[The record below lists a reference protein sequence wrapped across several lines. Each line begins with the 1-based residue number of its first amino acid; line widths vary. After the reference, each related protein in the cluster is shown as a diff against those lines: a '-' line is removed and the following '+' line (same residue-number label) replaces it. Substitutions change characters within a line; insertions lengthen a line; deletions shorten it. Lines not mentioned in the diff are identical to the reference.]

1 MADRHAPDA
10 RPATARVALSQGPL
24 RPETPPLDPAK
35 VALLDLACA
44 YVGRGALAMIDHA
57 NHKPENKGGKPKV
70 GGHQASSLS
79 SLQMLTALYLHVL
92 RPGDRVAVK
101 PHAAPVLYSL
111 MHLLGR
117 LPTAKMSQLRE
128 LGGPQPYP
136 TPAKNPD
143 FVDYTSSSE
152 GLGVAATIYDA
163 LELQVQNRMLR
174 GRARAEGATVPDLQA
189 TNFALCGDG
198 ELTEGQVDES
208 LYDAGRWQLPGLVWI
223 IDCNRQSLDRVLDD
237 AVDGEGGSGRLDAWI
252 EAKFRAQG
260 WQTEQL
266 REGRQLRALLARP
279 GGDALQAALRRCS
292 DAVFQALLLLDGAA
306 LRALLLGEG
315 GLRQA
320 ASERQ
325 PGLRLLFDSVDA
337 LWPLGTEGHAGVARC
352 VEGVADDVLRTALHD
367 LGGHDVALLADACQR
382 AAVAGR
388 PVCLIAHTV
397 KGFGSS
403 LAGHPENHG
412 ALMPAE
418 EALAFGSG
426 AGVPALEP
434 WPRPPVD
441 SALGLLLGEREAL
454 LLSGPA
460 NAPFDHRP
468 AGAPLD
474 VEAALAGLRAPA
486 RTSLSSGEAFQS
498 LNAALLRSPAGALAV
513 FAAPDVGQTTHLGP
527 IIKEHGVFAPRDL
540 PDTWAFLRAGR
551 AVSFDWRASPFGQF
565 HALGI
570 AEGNAMLWAG
580 AMGRP
585 RKRLE
590 GRMPLL
596 PVVTVYDKF
605 VERALNQLDVALYSG
620 SRFILVGVPSG
631 TGLSRETFTHQS
643 VATPRMVMDTPGICA
658 WEPAFAADL
667 AAIYRYALAD
677 LWREGGEAH
686 YLRLTTQPLEQPTTL
701 PADHTEAAIRGGYW
715 LQGADLHPPEP
726 GRPTVLFAASG
737 RKVACARR
745 AAARLHA
752 EDGVGCRVLNV
763 TSWERLWRSWDAWAQ
778 NPAAWRDDG
787 PGHALDDLFDDDA
800 LLAAPLIVAIDAAP
814 SVAEWLT
821 GALQRVHPAR
831 ILAPRR
837 WGEAGDLDSV
847 DRLHGMHADDLCTAA
862 RAELALRQNTGERK
876 RR

>member
-1 MADRHAPDA
+1 MADANATEADPVWLRAQISMGPD
-10 RPATARVALSQGPL
+10 RPSP
-24 RPETPPLDPAK
+24 PPLDTAR

-44 YVGRGALAMIDHA
+44 YAGRGALAMIDHA

-79 SLQMLTALYLHVL
+79 SLQMLTALYLQAM

-117 LPTAKMSQLRE
+117 LPTGQMSRLRE

-163 LELQVQNRMLR
+163 LELQVQNRTLR
-174 GRARAEGATVPDLQA
+174 GRARSDGAALPALQA
-189 TNFALCGDG
+189 THYALCGDG

-223 IDCNRQSLDRVLDD
+223 VDCNRQSLDRVLDD

-266 REGRQLRALLARP
+266 REGPRLRALLARP

-306 LRALLLGEG
+306 LRALLLQDVGA
-315 GLRQA
+315 RQA
-320 ASERQ
+320 ASAAK
-325 PGLRLLFDSVDA
+325 PGLRLLFETVDA
-337 LWPLGTEGHAGVARC
+337 LWPQDSDGRAGIYRC
-352 VEGVADDVLRTALHD
+352 LEGVHDGDLRAALHD
-367 LGGHDVALLADACQR
+367 LGGHDVEQLADACQR
-382 AAVAGR
+382 AAAAGR

-412 ALMPAE
+412 ALMPTE
-418 EALAFGSG
+418 EALAFGEG
-426 AGVPALEP
+426 AGVPSGEP
-434 WPRPPVD
+434 WPRPPAD
-441 SALGLLLGEREAL
+441 SALGRLLVEREAL

-460 NAPFDHRP
+460 ASPFDHRP
-468 AGAPLD
+468 APGPLD

-486 RTSLSSGEAFQS
+486 RATLSSGEAFQS

-540 PDTWAFLRAGR
+540 PDAWGFLRAGR
-551 AVSFDWRASPFGQF
+551 AVSFDWRPSPNGQF

-590 GRMPLL
+590 GRVPLL

-605 VERALNQLDVALYSG
+605 IERALNQLDVALYSG

-677 LWREGGEAH
+677 LWRDGGEAH
-686 YLRLTTQPLEQPTTL
+686 YLRLTTQPLEQPTSL
-701 PADHTEAAIRGGYW
+701 PDDHAAAVLRGAYW
-715 LQGADLHPPEP
+715 LLGEDRYAPQP
-726 GRPTVLFAASG
+726 GRETVLFAASG
-737 RKVACARR
+737 RKLACARR

-752 EDGVGCRVLNV
+752 EDGVGCRILNV

-778 NPAAWRDDG
+778 NPAAWRD
-787 PGHALDDLFDDDA
+787 PNAGHTLDDLFDDDA
-800 LLAAPLIVAIDAAP
+800 LLAAPLIVAVDAAP
-814 SVAEWLT
+814 SVAEWLS

-831 ILAPRR
+831 VLAPRR
-837 WGEAGDLDSV
+837 WGEAGDLASV
-847 DRLHGMHADDLCTAA
+847 DRLHGMHADDLCAAA
-862 RAELALRQNTGERK
+862 RAELALRQGAG
-876 RR
+876 